1 MAIMIKYK
9 VKEVATDL
17 DVATKD
23 VISVL
28 KTKLGSDKKAMT
40 TLTEDE
46 LNFIFDYYTQKNAVS
61 DLSAYFAVREDAIRK
76 KEEEAEQRRAEEKK
90 RREEAKNRL
99 RPESTKKQTADQPA
113 ATQQPKPKVDK
124 TAEIDLKS
132 EIKSK
137 RGSRRSTSARS
148 RRTAAPQSARQSA
161 SVWSVSRRSAAPRR

>member
-76 KEEEAEQRRAEEKK
+76 KEEEAEQRRAEEK
-90 RREEAKNRL
+90 
-99 RPESTKKQTADQPA
+99 
-113 ATQQPKPKVDK
+113 
-124 TAEIDLKS
+124 
-132 EIKSK
+132 
-137 RGSRRSTSARS
+137 RSTRPPTSTSNPRS
-148 RRTAAPQSARQSA
+148 SP
-161 SVWSVSRRSAAPRR
+161 SAARVVS